1 VLLPHGLRQHL
12 GPERFVKVRRGGKV
26 SRDVDR
32 AFLLDAVD
40 GGWSASRITSVDGGW
55 SASCID
61 SVGIDNVDSVDIDGR
76 DSRIDTVS
84 DAQRAPL
91 CAESANAGT
100 PPNGTSRRTQT
111 RLPRNT
117 LAP

>member
-1 VLLPHGLRQHL
+1 VLLPHGLSQHL

-32 AFLLDAVD
+32 AFLL
-40 GGWSASRITSVDGGW
+40 GSVDGGW
-55 SASCID
+55 RASPIDSAGGGWSGSCID
-61 SVGIDNVDSVDIDGR
+61 SDGIDNVDNVGIDGR

-91 CAESANAGT
+91 CTESASAGT
-100 PPNGTSRRTQT
+100 PHSGTS
-111 RLPRNT
+111 
-117 LAP
+117 

>member
-26 SRDVDR
+26 SGDVDL
-32 AFLLDAVD
+32 AFLLGAVD
-40 GGWSASRITSVDGGW
+40 GGWRSSRIDSVDGGW
-55 SASCID
+55 SGSRID
-61 SVGIDNVDSVDIDGR
+61 SVHRGWRSSRIDSDGIDDVDSVDVDGS

-91 CAESANAGT
+91 CTESASAGT
-100 PPNGTSRRTQT
+100 PHRGTS
-111 RLPRNT
+111 
-117 LAP
+117 

>member
-1 VLLPHGLRQHL
+1 VLLAHGLRQHL

-32 AFLLDAVD
+32 AFLLGAVNGGWRACRID
-40 GGWSASRITSVDGGW
+40 SVGGGWSP
-55 SASCID
+55 SCID

-91 CAESANAGT
+91 CTESASAGT
-100 PPNGTSRRTQT
+100 PHRGTS
-111 RLPRNT
+111 
-117 LAP
+117 